1 LSKLLPND
9 CEGGLSPLVMR
20 NVVAIDGP
28 AGAGKSTVAKL
39 LAHRLG
45 FLYIDTGA
53 MYRALTLKV
62 LREGIRST
70 DDEAVGSLAGKVK
83 IDLVPSENGLRVFL
97 DGEDVTD
104 EIRSPE
110 VSRHVSYVARIYAVR
125 ERMTALQRE
134 MARNGKVVMEGRDIG
149 TCVLP
154 EADHKFF
161 VTASVRERARRR
173 QGDLR
178 LQGHDIDLE
187 TLVQEIEKRDYID
200 STREVAP
207 LKPALDA
214 KVIDTTGKTVEEVV
228 GLLAA
233 EVLNRQ

>member
-9 CEGGLSPLVMR
+9 REGGLSPLVMR

-39 LAHRLG
+39 LARRLG

-53 MYRALTLKV
+53 MYRAVTLKA
-62 LREGIRST
+62 LREGVPST
-70 DDEAVGSLAGKVK
+70 EDEAVGSLAGKVS
-83 IDLVPSENGLRVFL
+83 IDLVSSGNGLRVFL
-97 DGEDVTD
+97 DGEDVTE

-110 VSRHVSYVARIYAVR
+110 VSRHVSYVARIYTVR
-125 ERMTALQRE
+125 KRLTTLQRE
-134 MARNGKVVMEGRDIG
+134 MARSGGVVMEGRDIG

-178 LQGHDIDLE
+178 RQGHDIDLE
-187 TLVQEIEKRDYID
+187 TLVQEIEKRDFID

-207 LKPALDA
+207 LKPAPDA

-228 GLLAA
+228 NLLAT
-233 EVLNRQ
+233 EVLKRQ